1 MELTHTFDV
10 PVPPARAFEVLRD
23 IERIGPCMPG
33 ATVDEVDGEHFSGR
47 VKVKLGPIQ
56 VTYRGEADYVDVD
69 PDALTATIN
78 ARGREAR
85 GSGTANAV
93 VKASVVDG
101 PDGGA
106 TVKVVT
112 ELAITGKPAQFGRS
126 VMNDVGEKL
135 IGQFADCLAGEL
147 AEDDD
152 PAAAAEGDAS
162 TEPSSAGTGEGTA
175 EGDVAGEDAGAD
187 DAGTAT
193 VAATTD
199 NGTGPATSAGSA
211 ATTPSR
217 PAASKPRTTDDA
229 IDLLD
234 VAGAPLAKKLAPAA
248 LGAVLLYVL
257 YRILTSRKD

>member
-33 ATVDEVDGEHFSGR
+33 ATVDDVDGEHFSGR

-69 PDALTATIN
+69 TDALTATIN

-93 VKASVVDG
+93 VRASVVDG

-126 VMNDVGEKL
+126 VMSDVGEKL

-147 AEDDD
+147 AGGDEDDD
-152 PAAAAEGDAS
+152 EASAPADAAATEPSTGPASDDDATADGETADAAAAATS
-162 TEPSSAGTGEGTA
+162 N
-175 EGDVAGEDAGAD
+175 GA
-187 DAGTAT
+187 
-193 VAATTD
+193 
-199 NGTGPATSAGSA
+199 GPATSSPAAGA
-211 ATTPSR
+211 ATTPAR
-217 PAASKPRTTDDA
+217 PASTPKPRTTDDA

-234 VAGAPLAKKLAPAA
+234 VAGAPVAKKLAPAA
-248 LGAVLLYVL
+248 LGALLLYVL

>member
-1 MELTHTFDV
+1 M
-10 PVPPARAFEVLRD
+10 
-23 IERIGPCMPG
+23 
-33 ATVDEVDGEHFSGR
+33 
-47 VKVKLGPIQ
+47 KVKLGPIQ

-69 PDALTATIN
+69 TEALTATIN

-93 VKASVVDG
+93 VRASVVDG

-126 VMNDVGEKL
+126 VMSDVGEKL

-147 AEDDD
+147 AGGDEDDD
-152 PAAAAEGDAS
+152 EVTADTAAADTSTGQASDDDAAVDGETADAAAA
-162 TEPSSAGTGEGTA
+162 
-175 EGDVAGEDAGAD
+175 
-187 DAGTAT
+187 
-193 VAATTD
+193 
-199 NGTGPATSAGSA
+199 ATSNGASPASSSPAAGA
-211 ATTPSR
+211 ATTPAR
-217 PAASKPRTTDDA
+217 PASTPKARTTDDA

-234 VAGAPLAKKLAPAA
+234 VAGAPVAKKLAPAA
-248 LGAVLLYVL
+248 LGALLLYVL

>member
-33 ATVDEVDGEHFSGR
+33 ATVDDVDGEHFSGR

-69 PDALTATIN
+69 TDALTATIN

-93 VKASVVDG
+93 VRASVVDG

-126 VMNDVGEKL
+126 VMSDVGEKL

-147 AEDDD
+147 AGGDEDADDD
-152 PAAAAEGDAS
+152 EASASADAAAPDASTGQASDDDAAADGETADAAAAATS
-162 TEPSSAGTGEGTA
+162 N
-175 EGDVAGEDAGAD
+175 GA
-187 DAGTAT
+187 
-193 VAATTD
+193 
-199 NGTGPATSAGSA
+199 GPATSSPAAGA
-211 ATTPSR
+211 ATTSAR
-217 PAASKPRTTDDA
+217 PASTPKPRTTDDA

-234 VAGAPLAKKLAPAA
+234 VAGAPVAKKLAPAA
-248 LGAVLLYVL
+248 LGALLLYVL

>member
-33 ATVDEVDGEHFSGR
+33 ATVDDVDGEHFSGR

-69 PDALTATIN
+69 TDALTATIN

-93 VKASVVDG
+93 VRASVVDG

-126 VMNDVGEKL
+126 VMSDVGEKL

-147 AEDDD
+147 AGGDEDGDEASAPADAAATEPSTGPASDDD
-152 PAAAAEGDAS
+152 ATADGETADAAAAATS
-162 TEPSSAGTGEGTA
+162 N
-175 EGDVAGEDAGAD
+175 GA
-187 DAGTAT
+187 
-193 VAATTD
+193 
-199 NGTGPATSAGSA
+199 GPATSSPAAGA
-211 ATTPSR
+211 ATTPAR
-217 PAASKPRTTDDA
+217 PASTPKPRTTDDA

-234 VAGAPLAKKLAPAA
+234 VAGAPVAKK
-248 LGAVLLYVL
+248 
-257 YRILTSRKD
+257 

>member
-33 ATVDEVDGEHFSGR
+33 ATVDDVDGEHFSGR

-69 PDALTATIN
+69 TEALTATIN

-93 VKASVVDG
+93 VRASVVDG

-126 VMNDVGEKL
+126 VMSDVGEKL

-147 AEDDD
+147 AGGDEDDD
-152 PAAAAEGDAS
+152 EATADTAAADTSTGQASDDAAVDGETADAAAAATSNGAS
-162 TEPSSAGTGEGTA
+162 PAPSSPAAG
-175 EGDVAGEDAGAD
+175 
-187 DAGTAT
+187 
-193 VAATTD
+193 
-199 NGTGPATSAGSA
+199 A
-211 ATTPSR
+211 ATTPAR
-217 PAASKPRTTDDA
+217 PASTPKARTTDDA

-234 VAGAPLAKKLAPAA
+234 VAGAPVAKKLAPAA
-248 LGAVLLYVL
+248 LGALLLYVL

>member
-1 MELTHTFDV
+1 MCI
-10 PVPPARAFEVLRD
+10 RD
-23 IERIGPCMPG
+23 SIGPCMPG
-33 ATVDEVDGEHFSGR
+33 ATVDDVDGEHFSGR

-69 PDALTATIN
+69 TDALTATIN

-93 VKASVVDG
+93 VRASVVDG

-126 VMNDVGEKL
+126 VMSDVGEKL

-147 AEDDD
+147 AGGDEDGDEASAPADAAATEPSTGPASDDD
-152 PAAAAEGDAS
+152 AAADGETADAAAAATS
-162 TEPSSAGTGEGTA
+162 N
-175 EGDVAGEDAGAD
+175 GA
-187 DAGTAT
+187 
-193 VAATTD
+193 
-199 NGTGPATSAGSA
+199 GPATSSPAAGA
-211 ATTPSR
+211 ATTPAR
-217 PAASKPRTTDDA
+217 PASTPKPRTTDDA

-234 VAGAPLAKKLAPAA
+234 VAGAPVAKKLAPAA
-248 LGAVLLYVL
+248 LGALLLYVL